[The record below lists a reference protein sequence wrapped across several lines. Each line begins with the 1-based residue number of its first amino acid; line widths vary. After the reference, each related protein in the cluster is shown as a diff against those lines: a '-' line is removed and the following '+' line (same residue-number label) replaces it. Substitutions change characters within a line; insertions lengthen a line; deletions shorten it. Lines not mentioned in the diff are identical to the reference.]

1 MQKTRVILL
10 LGPAGCGK
18 GTQAK
23 IIARNTG
30 MIHISTGDLCRE
42 AVAKNTDLGKQ
53 VAEYMRNGDLVPDNL
68 MIDVIDNRLQ
78 EPDAVSNGVI
88 LDGYP
93 RTVQQADALCK
104 KATLNVDR
112 VIVMQVKYGACVERI
127 LSRRVD
133 PVTGNSYSLKAN
145 DCSVPNDQE
154 IANRLIMRE
163 GDDDEPKI
171 QIRLRYYHRN
181 IGQILNFFKGKI
193 FTVDGSKPVQEVSQA
208 VMRALIS
215 PIVIQKTRI
224 TALKQCAICLEPA
237 NYITVPCGH
246 KCGCEGCLSQL
257 FGTTKQCPICRGV
270 MEGIYPVFD
279 AGVNDGDEEHNDVEE
294 AEQIELNPL
303 GNVEMDLSDDLPT
316 EPVEPMNPKI
326 TVGPWYENQL
336 AIGIAIPKGGAH
348 RVPVDICCVID
359 VSGSMAV
366 DATFQDPNDE
376 SRQISDGLTIL
387 DIVKHSVKTVIH
399 TLTDNDRVAIVAF
412 SSSASIVF
420 PLTEMN
426 SAGKAAAV
434 SSLERLESDGQ
445 TNIWAGLQAG
455 LDSLRANA
463 FSADIDVPRKRNLF
477 LLTDGQPTDTP
488 PKGEVDSLVRYLE
501 TYPDLKCQI
510 HTFGFGYSLK
520 SDLLVSLAKYGNGTF
535 AFIPDA
541 KIVGTCFVDAVA
553 NACSTFTQNAKV
565 HLVLANGA
573 TFGNVADIKGSMP
586 VREAP
591 WGLIVNLGPL
601 QIGQTRNI
609 VVPMN
614 LNNVPNDAPYLEVTL
629 EYENEVPN
637 GEPYRVV
644 EYGID
649 RSQASDAKVA
659 YIRNVAVTN
668 VYDIIDAF
676 VAGHTVNAVR
686 MMNGLIATIA
696 GFPEVAADRRVVGL
710 MEDLRGRMSKALTT
724 TDRFNRWGQHYL
736 RAITR
741 SHQLQQCTNFMD
753 VGLQRYGGQL
763 FSRLRDQ
770 GGQIFLTL
778 ELNRSRREEAVYQPA
793 RARRGAGAQS
803 PMGSYAQTQAQRP
816 PSPPPATSTYYA
828 GSGGGC
834 FDESTYIIISRNR
847 EKPQKVKIADVRKGD
862 QVYVFDNNTREKG
875 MATVR
880 YVVRVDCG
888 QKRKMVK
895 FQDLEI
901 ILTNKH
907 PIRIDGKWQAPINL
921 VDGVRVIN
929 TESTSQYVYN
939 MVLDRAN
946 VGVLI
951 NGSECV
957 TFGHQIEEAWH
968 PLYASDSIVQTIEF
982 LSGHQGNEEVV
993 TVSAEYLKCLSME

>member
-1 MQKTRVILL
+1 MRKTRCVILI
-10 LGPAGCGK
+10 GPPGSGK
-18 GTQAK
+18 GMQSK
-23 IIARNTG
+23 ILARTTG

-53 VAEYMRNGDLVPDNL
+53 VAEYMRNGDLVPDHL
-68 MIDVIDNRLQ
+68 MIDVIERRLQ
-78 EPDAVSNGVI
+78 EPDAVANGVI

-104 KATLNVDR
+104 KDSINVDR
-112 VIVMQVKYGACVERI
+112 VIVMQIEYGACIERI
-127 LSRRVD
+127 LSRKVD
-133 PVTGNSYSLKAN
+133 PVTGNSYSLNAN
-145 DCSVPNDQE
+145 VPNECAVPNEPEVAD
-154 IANRLIMRE
+154 RLVTRD
-163 GDDDEPKI
+163 GDDDEQRI
-171 QIRLRYYHRN
+171 QVRMRYYHRN
-181 IGQILNFFKGKI
+181 IGQVLNFFKGRI
-193 FTVDGSKPVQEVSQA
+193 FTVNALQSVQEVSQE
-208 VMRALIS
+208 VMWVLIS
-215 PIVIQKTRI
+215 PIIIQKKRNPVF
-224 TALKQCAICLEPA
+224 KQCVICMSEPA
-237 NYITVPCGH
+237 NFITVPCGH
-246 KCGCEGCLSQL
+246 KCGCENCLSQL
-257 FGTTKQCPICRGV
+257 FGTTKTCPICRGV

-279 AGVNDGDEEHNDVEE
+279 AGVDEDDENQQDVEE
-294 AEQIELNPL
+294 AEQREQNSL
-303 GNVEMDLSDDLPT
+303 GDGVMMDLSDDLPA
-316 EPVEPMNPKI
+316 EVINPKI
-326 TVGPWYENQL
+326 MINRSYDDQV
-336 AIGIAIPKGGAH
+336 AISIAIPDGGAH
-348 RVPVDICCVID
+348 RMPVDVCCVID
-359 VSGSMAV
+359 ISGSMAV

-387 DIVKHSVKTVIH
+387 DIVKHSVKTVIN

-412 SSSASIVF
+412 SSNASIVF
-420 PLTEMN
+420 PLTEM
-426 SAGKAAAV
+426 SSTGKTAAV
-434 SSLERLESDGQ
+434 NALERLESDGQ

-455 LDSLRANA
+455 LDALRTN
-463 FSADIDVPRKRNLF
+463 SDIPRKKNVF
-477 LLTDGQPTDTP
+477 LLTDGQPTDAP
-488 PKGEVDSLVRYLE
+488 PKGEVDSLSRYLE

-520 SDLLVSLAKYGNGTF
+520 SDLLVGLARYGNGTF

-565 HLVLANGA
+565 HLVLQNGA
-573 TFGNVADIKGSMP
+573 TFGNVADIKGSIP

-591 WGLIVNLGPL
+591 WGLVVNLGPL
-601 QIGQTRNI
+601 QIGQMRNI

-614 LNNVPNDAPYLEVTL
+614 LGAIPNDAPYLEVTL
-629 EYENEVPN
+629 EYENEIQN
-637 GEPYRVV
+637 GEPYRII
-644 EYGID
+644 EYGIA
-649 RSQASDAKVA
+649 RSQSIDAKVA
-659 YIRNVAVTN
+659 YIRNIAVSE
-668 VYDIIDAF
+668 VYDIINAF
-676 VAGHTVNAVR
+676 AAGRDVNAVR

-696 GFPEVAADRRVVGL
+696 GFVEVVADRRVVGL
-710 MEDLRGRMSKALTT
+710 LEDLRGRMSKALTT
-724 TDRFNRWGQHYL
+724 TERFSRWGQHYL
-736 RAITR
+736 RAIVR

-753 VGLQRYGGQL
+753 AGLQCYGGYL
-763 FSRLRDQ
+763 FSQLREQ
-770 GGQIFLTL
+770 GGKTFLTL
-778 ELNRSRREEAVYQPA
+778 ELNRSMREEAVYQPA
-793 RARRGAGAQS
+793 RARRAAGAQS
-803 PMGSYAQTQAQRP
+803 PMQSYAQAD
-816 PSPPPATSTYYA
+816 PPPATSTYFA

-847 EKPQKVKIADVRKGD
+847 EKPQKVKIADVQKGD
-862 QVYVFDNNTREKG
+862 KVYVFDNNTREKG

-907 PIRIDGKWQAPINL
+907 PIRIDGKWQMPINL
-921 VDGVRVIN
+921 VDDIRVIN

-968 PLYASDSIVQTIEF
+968 PVYASDVIVHAIEF
-982 LSGHQGNEEVV
+982 LSGQQGNEEVV